1 MRTQLLYMGLLMAGA
16 LGLVAAPG
24 AAQINIGIT
33 VGTPPP
39 PRLVIPTPPQ
49 LVVIPQTQVFYAPA
63 VPYNYF
69 FYGGKYY
76 VSHEGAWF
84 VAPAHQGPWTFIT
97 VERVPKPLLRVP
109 VAYYKVPPGH
119 RKEAGPPLWKD
130 HGKGHK
136 HKKHKD
142 HDD

>member
-1 MRTQLLYMGLLMAGA
+1 MRARLLCMGLLVAGVLA
-16 LGLVAAPG
+16 LLPAPG

-39 PRLVIPTPPQ
+39 PRLVIPVPPQ
-49 LVVIPQTQVFYAPA
+49 LVVIPQTQVFYAQA
-63 VPYNYF
+63 VPYNCF
-69 FYGGKYY
+69 FYSGKYY

-84 VAPAHQGPWTFIT
+84 VAPAHQGPWTFVA

-109 VAYYKVPPGH
+109 VAYYKVPHGH
-119 RKEAGPPLWKD
+119 RQNEGPPPWKG

-136 HKKHKD
+136 KHKH

>member
-1 MRTQLLYMGLLMAGA
+1 MRARLLCMGLLVAGA

-39 PRLVIPTPPQ
+39 PRLVIPVPPQ

-63 VPYNYF
+63 APYNYF
-69 FYGGKYY
+69 FYSGKYY

-84 VAPAHQGPWTFIT
+84 VAPAHQGPWTFVA

-109 VAYYKVPPGH
+109 VAYYKVPHGH
-119 RKEAGPPLWKD
+119 RQKEGPPPWKG

-142 HDD
+142 RDD